1 MDTKLKTQVVK
12 AAQTVIFG
20 QEGNYGSV
28 NANDNG
34 AVSVGKVQWHG
45 GRALSLL
52 KTICEKESG
61 AASILGAAL
70 FREITTATN
79 WNTRTVNAQE
89 KAAIS
94 ALLTTAAGKA
104 AQDALAEK
112 DVTAYVDHGLKLGV
126 EDPAALVYFADLEN
140 QGGAGASA
148 RVAGAAKKPVTL
160 DTLHTA
166 GLADG
171 VMGKYATRRRNVYAA
186 AKALTFQQEGGKATM
201 TEQELRQK
209 VADIIN
215 GWVGS
220 NRGDAKHLEILAIY
234 NNHKPLARGY
244 AVQVKDAHCATTTSA
259 AYIKAGMADYTGT
272 ECGVEKYVEIAQ
284 NKHIWVENDAYRPG
298 IGDACVYDW
307 DDNGVGDNT
316 GNGDHIGIVTEV
328 GTTTFVVTEGN
339 MSGGKVGKRT
349 MQINGRYIRG
359 FIAPDFA
366 AAAKGMPSTGT
377 QTGGTSG
384 GSSTAS
390 GTTYTVKAGDT
401 LSGIAAKYGTTYQ
414 ALAAYNGISD
424 PNRIN
429 VGQVIK
435 IPQSGTTGTTG
446 GTSGG
451 SSTASGTTY
460 TVKAG
465 DTLSGIAAKY
475 GTTYQALAAYNGISN
490 PNRINVGQ
498 VIKIPQS
505 GGSGAAAPQAATHT
519 VAAGESLWSI
529 AAKYLGNGSRYKEIK
544 QLNGLGNDTIYPGQV
559 LKLPQ

>member
-140 QGGAGASA
+140 QGGAGAST
-148 RVAGAAKKPVTL
+148 RVAGAAKRPVTL

-414 ALAAYNGISD
+414 ALAAYNGIS
-424 PNRIN
+424 
-429 VGQVIK
+429 
-435 IPQSGTTGTTG
+435 
-446 GTSGG
+446 
-451 SSTASGTTY
+451 
-460 TVKAG
+460 
-465 DTLSGIAAKY
+465 
-475 GTTYQALAAYNGISN
+475 N

-544 QLNGLGNDTIYPGQV
+544 QLNRLGNDTIYPGQV